1 MTVRD
6 DTPPGPQTGD
16 PAAIAARVARDS
28 RARLLAILAAQ
39 TRDLAASEDA
49 LAEAFALALSTW
61 PARGIPDRPEA
72 WLLTVARRAA
82 GAARGRA
89 ATAARALPVLE
100 LLASEAEDRMET
112 DWPDRRLGLFLACT
126 HPAVDPG
133 ARVALMLQVVLGL
146 PADRI
151 APAFLMAPATLG
163 ARLARAKAR
172 LRAAGVGFE
181 MPSPDALA
189 EGLPDVLEAIHAA
202 AALGWEAVPGSD
214 PARADLAEE
223 GLHLADTLAAL
234 IPEAREPRALVA
246 LILHVRARAN
256 ARRHG
261 YIPLAEQDTTLWDHA
276 AILRADR
283 LLATLGG
290 DGPPGRFQLEAAI
303 QSVHAARART
313 GRTDWPALELL
324 HAALARIA
332 PTVGGAIAAA
342 AVALERHGPA
352 ACLSALDAIGAADF
366 QPAAALRAEAHARVG
381 NRDAARAALT
391 LATGLAVDPGLKDWL
406 SRRLAALA

>member
-1 MTVRD
+1 MAA
-6 DTPPGPQTGD
+6 DTQTGD

-49 LAEAFALALSTW
+49 LAEAFALALTTW

-82 GAARGRA
+82 GAARDKA
-89 ATAARALPVLE
+89 ATATRAAPVLE
-100 LLASEAEDRMET
+100 LLAAEAEDRMET
-112 DWPDRRLGLFLACT
+112 QWPDRRLGLFLACT

-151 APAFLMAPATLG
+151 APAFLMTSATLG
-163 ARLARAKAR
+163 QRLSRAKSR

-181 MPSPDALA
+181 MPSPDVLHD
-189 EGLPDVLEAIHAA
+189 GLPDVLEAIHAA

-214 PARADLAEE
+214 PARADLSDE
-223 GLHLADTLAAL
+223 GLHLAETLAAL
-234 IPEAREPRALVA
+234 LPEEQEPRALMA
-246 LILHVRARAN
+246 LILHVRARSA
-256 ARRHG
+256 ARRAG
-261 YIPLAEQDTTLWDHA
+261 YIPLSEQDTALWDHA

-283 LLATLGG
+283 LLASLGG
-290 DGPPGRFQLEAAI
+290 SGPPGRFQLEAAI

-313 GRTDWPALELL
+313 GRTDWQALDML
-324 HAALARIA
+324 HMALARIA

-342 AVALERHGPA
+342 AVTLERHGPA
-352 ACLSALDAIGAADF
+352 ACLAALDAIGSEDF
-366 QPAAALRAEAHARVG
+366 QPAAALRAEAHMRAGDRA
-381 NRDAARAALT
+381 AARRALT

-406 SRRLAALA
+406 SRRLSTL